1 MKSTKKKNKQN
12 KITYGTVDL
21 PPDEFEPKNVK
32 FRVTMFVP
40 LDVLD
45 EIRKKAKAKDL
56 PYQIYI
62 NQILRDVVYGDEEE
76 KRIRKLIREELR
88 KAS

>member
-1 MKSTKKKNKQN
+1 M
-12 KITYGTVDL
+12 DL